1 MHHQVSRNK
10 HGYADDGD
18 CQGGQKVTLGE
29 IWENAEIMLVA
40 TASPHPL
47 CQQSYLILPRYSMAA
62 IINATNQF
70 KNIFN
75 SSGYLLI
82 MPSLVQVLK
91 VIRVAKII
99 N

>member
-1 MHHQVSRNK
+1 M
-10 HGYADDGD
+10 
-18 CQGGQKVTLGE
+18 
-29 IWENAEIMLVA
+29 
-40 TASPHPL
+40 
-47 CQQSYLILPRYSMAA
+47 ILRRYSMAA

-82 MPSLVQVLK
+82 MPSLVQVIK
-91 VIRVAKII
+91 VIRVEKII